1 MSEPATRLEPSCASS
16 SPCSVTPIM
25 DIMSHQVDMTAPR
38 SPRAPS
44 THQPKRHDV
53 LGVTASIALR
63 NWAIRGDSA
72 LRLAGRSEPVLVWR
86 ASRAAGAG
94 PPITR
99 RACPQRRGHA
109 MRVRA
114 VIASAASAALA
125 LVGLAA
131 PASAIASP
139 YDTVTVSS
147 MNNLVT
153 AMESYALFDGND
165 LYLSLIHISEPTRR
179 TPISYAVFCLK
190 KKK

>member
-1 MSEPATRLEPSCASS
+1 M
-16 SPCSVTPIM
+16 CSV
-25 DIMSHQVDMTAPR
+25 
-38 SPRAPS
+38 SPRA
-44 THQPKRHDV
+44 
-53 LGVTASIALR
+53 LR
-63 NWAIRGDSA
+63 SETGPFGGDSA

-99 RACPQRRGHA
+99 RACPQRKGRA

-165 LYLSLIHISEPTRR
+165 LYTGVTATALSDWGW
-179 TPISYAVFCLK
+179 TPGSSTAVSYTHLRAHETKANLVCRLLLEK
-190 KKK
+190 